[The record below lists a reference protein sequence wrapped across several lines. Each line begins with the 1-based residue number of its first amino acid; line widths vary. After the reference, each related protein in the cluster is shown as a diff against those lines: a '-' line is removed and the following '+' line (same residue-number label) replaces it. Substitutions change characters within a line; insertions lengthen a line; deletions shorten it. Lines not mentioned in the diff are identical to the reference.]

1 MYSSLKYEGDYG
13 TLASYG
19 GFGYG
24 DSRSMGYGEDSRIVN
39 YDEDSRI
46 VNYDEDSRI
55 VNDHTSSIN
64 NILLGFGSIMLLI
77 NIMMGLYICVYHNKK
92 EKKKNRISM
101 VNPIT
106 RNGTIW
112 TNCNANKE

>member
-1 MYSSLKYEGDYG
+1 MYSSLKYEGGYG

-39 YDEDSRI
+39 YDEDSGI
-46 VNYDEDSRI
+46 MDYEES
-55 VNDHTSSIN
+55 DHTSSIN
-64 NILLGFGSIMLLI
+64 NILLGFGSIMLFI

-101 VNPIT
+101 VNPMT